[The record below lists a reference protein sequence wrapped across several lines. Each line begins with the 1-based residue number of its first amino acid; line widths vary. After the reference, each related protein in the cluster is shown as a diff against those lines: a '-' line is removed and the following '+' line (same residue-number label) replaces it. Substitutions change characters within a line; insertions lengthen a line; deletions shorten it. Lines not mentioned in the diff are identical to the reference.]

1 MKLTLFV
8 LLLINS
14 SYLFPTFSQNEL
26 VKVYTKISDY
36 RQTFTIDFLSN
47 KDAMALIK
55 VNLEQIFTSVID
67 KSLITMLFDLTNW
80 ITQFFERLD
89 SSNNQVNTIIE
100 PQTEFNIYEKLD
112 AAIKDYNN
120 NRIKRSNFEYLESIA
135 ENNEFVDKNKVVG
148 CSNTVLYGQ
157 NRVACLKKY
166 INLVK
171 MPRTVYIGNE
181 MMKALIAFLNKPI
194 PILKARDAHDFGVL
208 LNIPLNGP
216 DVMQELFNKLQPLQA
231 RIPTPEYLLTYN
243 SIYSISENT
252 PTPSTVASNTQTSL
266 RPITITN
273 ENIVTPETMHT
284 DGQVTTLNQVTEPS
298 IIYHTIE
305 PNTEDPNIN
314 DLTDPTARFLFVISE
329 IKENELDI
337 TVLKESVTVLKEL
350 IENIRS
356 NVGLNTLIK
365 LESEFTE
372 LEKRIEERL
381 NLGDNNEEDFN
392 TKLHI
397 ITKKLDELDISDTAG
412 INVQL
417 RSKITELENILA
429 QMLENNQAK
438 NSAQN
443 EDLILLKN
451 DVDTIKKALSN
462 SITVFNEE
470 KTNLRRFL
478 EPLNKLSTDV
488 EKLKSTLNNWEIKQ
502 TQSSKPTDISNISSK
517 TIEKL
522 FLIDA
527 INKLIV
533 ECENIKLLLS
543 KPKVSK
549 YTPSLLYNS
558 QIKYVYFT
566 PRQPNL
572 FVVDWKYYSDSE
584 DEYIIDPIPI
594 CNSMQ
599 CNVYT
604 REGLGND
611 TRMYENADCVHII
624 QDEYYCKNK
633 IEISCPVYSES
644 CEIFDTVSFQPPK
657 MINETHL
664 YIFATGQTKIM
675 TSNLPLYT
683 NVLVSFDKDTTFKI
697 NGTEFFANAFDQNS
711 TVKIIELKINDSLW
725 EFNLYNIIVG
735 SCAFGLTSL
744 AITILSV
751 VIVKCRKQKSSPKR
765 MVRINNSKVYFDP
778 GSQET
783 SM

>member
-1 MKLTLFV
+1 
-8 LLLINS
+8 
-14 SYLFPTFSQNEL
+14 
-26 VKVYTKISDY
+26 
-36 RQTFTIDFLSN
+36 
-47 KDAMALIK
+47 
-55 VNLEQIFTSVID
+55 
-67 KSLITMLFDLTNW
+67 
-80 ITQFFERLD
+80 
-89 SSNNQVNTIIE
+89 
-100 PQTEFNIYEKLD
+100 
-112 AAIKDYNN
+112 
-120 NRIKRSNFEYLESIA
+120 
-135 ENNEFVDKNKVVG
+135 
-148 CSNTVLYGQ
+148 
-157 NRVACLKKY
+157 
-166 INLVK
+166 
-171 MPRTVYIGNE
+171 
-181 MMKALIAFLNKPI
+181 
-194 PILKARDAHDFGVL
+194 
-208 LNIPLNGP
+208 
-216 DVMQELFNKLQPLQA
+216 
-231 RIPTPEYLLTYN
+231 
-243 SIYSISENT
+243 
-252 PTPSTVASNTQTSL
+252 
-266 RPITITN
+266 
-273 ENIVTPETMHT
+273 MHT

-314 DLTDPTARFLFVISE
+314 DLTDPTARFLYVISE

-372 LEKRIEERL
+372 LEKRIEEIL

-397 ITKKLDELDISDTAG
+397 ITKKLDELDLYDTAG

-558 QIKYVYFT
+558 QIKYEGNYV
-566 PRQPNL
+566 
-572 FVVDWKYYSDSE
+572 E
-584 DEYIIDPIPI
+584 DEKD
-594 CNSMQ
+594 
-599 CNVYT
+599 
-604 REGLGND
+604 G
-611 TRMYENADCVHII
+611 
-624 QDEYYCKNK
+624 
-633 IEISCPVYSES
+633 
-644 CEIFDTVSFQPPK
+644 IF
-657 MINETHL
+657 
-664 YIFATGQTKIM
+664 
-675 TSNLPLYT
+675 
-683 NVLVSFDKDTTFKI
+683 
-697 NGTEFFANAFDQNS
+697 
-711 TVKIIELKINDSLW
+711 
-725 EFNLYNIIVG
+725 
-735 SCAFGLTSL
+735 
-744 AITILSV
+744 
-751 VIVKCRKQKSSPKR
+751 
-765 MVRINNSKVYFDP
+765 
-778 GSQET
+778 
-783 SM
+783 